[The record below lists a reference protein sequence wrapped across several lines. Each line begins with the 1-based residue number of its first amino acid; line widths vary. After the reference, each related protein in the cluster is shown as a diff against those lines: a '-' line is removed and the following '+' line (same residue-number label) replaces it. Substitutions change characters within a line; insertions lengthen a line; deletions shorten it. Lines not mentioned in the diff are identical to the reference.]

1 MVAVDVDVRAQAG
14 IHQNESI
21 SGVSATEYV
30 EKMKKMGSEEVRA
43 LSALYLTIDK
53 DTPNSIMEIRT
64 VAKKGKLDILAEN
77 LRT

>member
-30 EKMKKMGSEEVRA
+30 EKMKKMGSEEE
-43 LSALYLTIDK
+43 LYLLFI
-53 DTPNSIMEIRT
+53 
-64 VAKKGKLDILAEN
+64 
-77 LRT
+77 